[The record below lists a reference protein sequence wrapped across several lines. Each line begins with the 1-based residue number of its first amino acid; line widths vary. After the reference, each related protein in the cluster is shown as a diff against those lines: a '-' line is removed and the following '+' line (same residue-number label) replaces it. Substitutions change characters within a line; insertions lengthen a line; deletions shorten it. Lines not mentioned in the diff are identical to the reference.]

1 MVPCSCKRKLL
12 QQFRKGGDLTPHWE
26 EGDRFLSKNRNSLW
40 RSSKKMQVTL
50 NGLFFAFNKPP
61 VFEAD
66 HFDPVDAEQSES
78 SSSSS
83 DSSESSS
90 SPSVKATRRDPKTIP
105 DSFDEIAMGVFRQTW
120 HVVMNP
126 QTEEGLP
133 PDFKWTTAC
142 GRRFHP
148 DSFSIRDELA
158 LTAGHVLCAH
168 PGCKK
173 GWISVGILQ

>member
-1 MVPCSCKRKLL
+1 MQEAIIAAVQKGWRPHTPLGRGGQIPIQEQEFTLEKL
-12 QQFRKGGDLTPHWE
+12 KKDAGDPKW
-26 EGDRFLSKNRNSLW
+26 S
-40 RSSKKMQVTL
+40 
-50 NGLFFAFNKPP
+50 FFAFNKPP
-61 VFEAD
+61 AFDAD
-66 HFDPVDAEQSES
+66 HFDQGDEEQSTS

-90 SPSVKATRRDPKTIP
+90 SSSVKVTKKTPKTIP

-133 PDFKWTTAC
+133 PEFKWTTAC

-148 DSFSIRDELA
+148 ESFSIRDELA
-158 LTAGHVLCAH
+158 LSTGHVLCAH

>member
-1 MVPCSCKRKLL
+1 
-12 QQFRKGGDLTPHWE
+12 
-26 EGDRFLSKNRNSLW
+26 
-40 RSSKKMQVTL
+40 MQVTL
-50 NGLFFAFNKPP
+50 NGLSSHSTNHRFLKLII
-61 VFEAD
+61 
-66 HFDPVDAEQSES
+66 FDPVDAEQSDS

-90 SPSVKATRRDPKTIP
+90 SPSVQATKKDPKTIP

-120 HVVMNP
+120 HVVLNP
-126 QTEEGLP
+126 QAEEGLP

-173 GWISVGILQ
+173 GWLSVGILQ